1 MQVIL
6 LFLHAHIY
14 HIYKS
19 NPFCTLYHRDC
30 VSNYISRKMSVSHD
44 IIMIEHNSKLPIRV
58 LFCCFLCSLLNRF
71 RLSHAC
77 RTRFLFFA
85 QFSQWLSST
94 FHSFSTQITI
104 GRRVNSVHTSS
115 VLQVQQLHTADIP
128 SEAYLL
134 PIPKEHK
141 LCSLPN

>member
-1 MQVIL
+1 M
-6 LFLHAHIY
+6 HIY
-14 HIYKS
+14 ITSIKT
-19 NPFCTLYHRDC
+19 TLFVHKDC

-77 RTRFLFFA
+77 HTRFLFFA
-85 QFSQWLSST
+85 QFSQWLSSM

-141 LCSLPN
+141 LCSLEDTFAE